1 MLHFAD
7 VLLGR
12 SRHLNRHK
20 QSKTKLEQKTLEWL
34 PKFIL
39 TTKSIEDIRRPHA
52 CRKYLVAGRV
62 AHEEMPCDNVP
73 ASALDGSESCYVT
86 KDDKP
91 ACVVCLEEYLVD
103 QDVRVLHCGHVF
115 HDECI
120 SEWLVRST
128 AKFHECPIC
137 KIPCFPDEVVKKAED
152 DANRRS
158 SRHSYSNLVSVF

>member
-12 SRHLNRHK
+12 HRHHSRHKH
-20 QSKTKLEQKTLEWL
+20 SKTKLQQKTLAWL
-34 PKFIL
+34 PKFVL
-39 TTKSIEDIRRPHA
+39 TSQSIEDIRRPHA
-52 CRKYLVAGRV
+52 LRKYLVANR
-62 AHEEMPCDNVP
+62 AAREDTPPNVP
-73 ASALDGSESCYVT
+73 VSALDGSESCYVT

-103 QDVRVLHCGHVF
+103 QDVRVLLCGHVF

-120 SEWLVRST
+120 LEWLVRST

-152 DANRRS
+152 DANKRS

>member
-7 VLLGR
+7 MLLGR
-12 SRHLNRHK
+12 SRHHK
-20 QSKTKLEQKTLEWL
+20 HSKTKLQQKTLEWL

-39 TTKSIEDIRRPHA
+39 TKQSIEDIRRPHA
-52 CRKYLVAGRV
+52 CRKYLVAGR
-62 AHEEMPCDNVP
+62 APQEETPHNDSIL
-73 ASALDGSESCYVT
+73 ASALDGCESCYVT

-103 QDVRVLHCGHVF
+103 QDVRVLLCGHVF

-152 DANRRS
+152 DANRRP